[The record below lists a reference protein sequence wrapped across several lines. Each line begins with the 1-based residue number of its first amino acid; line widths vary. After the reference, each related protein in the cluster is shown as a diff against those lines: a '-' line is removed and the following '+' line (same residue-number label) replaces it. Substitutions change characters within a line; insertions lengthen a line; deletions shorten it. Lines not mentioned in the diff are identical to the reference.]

1 MSSPDKTR
9 RKKGEIQ
16 ILVNNSLIYSFDF
29 PQAIHYMQKIE
40 VKSYLEILDFSD
52 LDPQEKALVEKAK
65 AISQAAYAP
74 YSSFRVGAAIL
85 LENGN
90 MLQCSNQ
97 ENVSFPAGV
106 CAEQL
111 VLGYAGANYPQ
122 SAPIMMAV
130 VAQRAGE
137 DQWAVVSP
145 CGICR
150 QTINEVENRFN
161 QAIKMLFLRADGK
174 IYRIDGVENL
184 LPLKFND
191 LKG

>member
-1 MSSPDKTR
+1 
-9 RKKGEIQ
+9 
-16 ILVNNSLIYSFDF
+16 
-29 PQAIHYMQKIE
+29 MQKIE

-52 LDPQEKALVEKAK
+52 LDPQEQALVEKAK

>member
-1 MSSPDKTR
+1 
-9 RKKGEIQ
+9 
-16 ILVNNSLIYSFDF
+16 
-29 PQAIHYMQKIE
+29 MQKIE

-74 YSSFRVGAAIL
+74 YSSFRVGAAVL

>member
-1 MSSPDKTR
+1 
-9 RKKGEIQ
+9 
-16 ILVNNSLIYSFDF
+16 
-29 PQAIHYMQKIE
+29 MQKIE

>member
-1 MSSPDKTR
+1 M
-9 RKKGEIQ
+9 
-16 ILVNNSLIYSFDF
+16 
-29 PQAIHYMQKIE
+29 
-40 VKSYLEILDFSD
+40 
-52 LDPQEKALVEKAK
+52 EKAK

-74 YSSFRVGAAIL
+74 YSSFRVGAAVL

>member
-1 MSSPDKTR
+1 
-9 RKKGEIQ
+9 
-16 ILVNNSLIYSFDF
+16 
-29 PQAIHYMQKIE
+29 MQ
-40 VKSYLEILDFSD
+40 YLEDTPLH
-52 LDPQEKALVEKAK
+52 QE
-65 AISQAAYAP
+65 
-74 YSSFRVGAAIL
+74 
-85 LENGN
+85 
-90 MLQCSNQ
+90 CSNQ

>member
-1 MSSPDKTR
+1 
-9 RKKGEIQ
+9 
-16 ILVNNSLIYSFDF
+16 
-29 PQAIHYMQKIE
+29 MQKIE

-52 LDPQEKALVEKAK
+52 LDPQEQALVEKAK
-65 AISQAAYAP
+65 SISQAAYAP
-74 YSSFRVGAAIL
+74 YSSFRVGAAVL

>member
-1 MSSPDKTR
+1 
-9 RKKGEIQ
+9 
-16 ILVNNSLIYSFDF
+16 
-29 PQAIHYMQKIE
+29 MQKIE

-52 LDPQEKALVEKAK
+52 LDPQEQALVEKAK

-74 YSSFRVGAAIL
+74 YSSFRVGAAVL

-111 VLGYAGANYPQ
+111 VLGYPGANYPQ

>member
-1 MSSPDKTR
+1 
-9 RKKGEIQ
+9 
-16 ILVNNSLIYSFDF
+16 
-29 PQAIHYMQKIE
+29 MQKIE

-74 YSSFRVGAAIL
+74 YSSFRVGAAVL

-161 QAIKMLFLRADGK
+161 QTIKMLFLRADGK

>member
-1 MSSPDKTR
+1 
-9 RKKGEIQ
+9 
-16 ILVNNSLIYSFDF
+16 
-29 PQAIHYMQKIE
+29 MQKIE

-52 LDPQEKALVEKAK
+52 LDPQEQALVEKAK

-74 YSSFRVGAAIL
+74 YSSFRVGAAVL